1 MKITFWIMAV
11 IAIVFTLLV
20 YRKDPSLV
28 FTGLKTGF
36 GMLMGIVPALVFGFW
51 IAGMITVIMPT
62 ELLIRLLGEESGC
75 KGLLIATVGGMLT
88 PGGPFVQFSIVNA
101 LLQQGAAI
109 APVVTYLSAWALMGI
124 NRFLVYEVLLLGW
137 KLAVTRILASLAF
150 PALIGL
156 LTKIVW
162 NRL

>member
-1 MKITFWIMAV
+1 MKSTFWVMAV
-11 IAIVFTLLV
+11 IAVGLTLLV
-20 YRKDPSLV
+20 YRKDPALV

-62 ELLIRLLGEESGC
+62 ELLTRLLGEESGL

-88 PGGPFVQFSIVNA
+88 PGGPFVQFPIVNA
-101 LLQQGAAI
+101 LLQQGAAV

-124 NRFLVYEVLLLGW
+124 NRFLVYEVPLLGW

-156 LTKIVW
+156 LTKVIW
-162 NRL
+162 SRL

>member
-1 MKITFWIMAV
+1 MKSTLWIMAF
-11 IAIVFTLLV
+11 IAVGLTLLV
-20 YRKDPSLV
+20 YRKDPRLV

-62 ELLIRLLGEESGC
+62 ELLTRLLGEESGL

-88 PGGPFVQFSIVNA
+88 PGGPFVQFPIVNA
-101 LLQQGAAI
+101 LLQQGAAV

-124 NRFLVYEVLLLGW
+124 NRFLVYEVPLLGW

-156 LTKIVW
+156 LTKVIW
-162 NRL
+162 GKI

>member
-1 MKITFWIMAV
+1 MKSTLWIMAF
-11 IAIVFTLLV
+11 IAVGLTLLV
-20 YRKDPSLV
+20 YRKDPGLV

-62 ELLIRLLGEESGC
+62 ELLTRLLGEESGL

-88 PGGPFVQFSIVNA
+88 PGGPFVQFPIVNA
-101 LLQQGAAI
+101 LLQQGAAV

-124 NRFLVYEVLLLGW
+124 NRFLVYEVPLLGW

-156 LTKIVW
+156 LTKVIW
-162 NRL
+162 GKI

>member
-1 MKITFWIMAV
+1 MKSTFWIMAF
-11 IAIVFTLLV
+11 IAIILTLIV

-28 FTGLKTGF
+28 FMGFKTGF
-36 GMLMGIVPALVFGFW
+36 GMLMGIVPALVLGFW

-62 ELLIRLLGEESGC
+62 ELLTRLLGEESGVN
-75 KGLLIATVGGMLT
+75 GLLIATVGGMLT
-88 PGGPFVQFSIVNA
+88 PGGPFVQFPIVNA

-124 NRFLVYEVLLLGW
+124 NRFLVYEVPLLGW
-137 KLAVTRILASLAF
+137 KLAITRILASLAF

-156 LTKIVW
+156 LTKIIW